1 MKRPEKNEYPEYF
14 ERYIQLVKGENLI
27 RTLEGQMLEMQ
38 ALISDLPSEKED
50 YAYAA
55 GKWTIKEV
63 LGHLIDCERILGYR
77 ALRFLRGDSQP
88 LLGFDDKEFVTAGVF
103 NRRTF
108 YDLAHEFSVLREAN
122 IILFKNQDDT
132 SLSRKGFANNQ
143 EVSARAMAY
152 FIAGHTTHHIQV
164 IKSHYLE

>member
-14 ERYIQLVKGENLI
+14 ERYVQLVKGENVI
-27 RTLEGQMLEMQ
+27 RTMEGQMLEMQ
-38 ALISDLPSEKED
+38 ALISDLPSDKED
-50 YAYAA
+50 YAYAP

-63 LGHLIDCERILGYR
+63 LGHLIDCERIFGYR

-88 LLGFDDKEFVTAGVF
+88 LAGFDDKEFVTAGKF
-103 NRRTF
+103 NKRTF

-122 IILFKNQDDT
+122 IILFKNQDEET
-132 SLSRKGFANNQ
+132 LSRKGWANKV
-143 EVSARAMAY
+143 EISARSMA
-152 FIAGHTTHHIQV
+152 FVIAGHTTHHIQV